1 MGDGG
6 SHALAVDFFYDER
19 HRAHDGGAHFLHGG
33 HEYARGGRLRY
44 IIHARTHVCGVEAA
58 YGHFI
63 GVGHGQYAHEA
74 VALAAALCLVRS
86 HDVLAEIAVAQH
98 HALGG
103 AGGAGSVDDGGQGI
117 GVRSLGPAV
126 ALEGFAVFA
135 DELEGFDIHH
145 EGKLFQTLLGNFAQ
159 KFWRYVEYL
168 GFGVGEDVLYLVG
181 GGIRKDGDGHAAE
194 GGGGEERHCPV
205 GHVGRKYGY
214 AVAGADAEAGK
225 PLALKVAGVAEGAV
239 GIGLGTVGETAEF
252 APRIAQGTVFQQL
265 AQGLRVAVPA
275 GCPTVWMSLAH
286 VNVLGICRDVSRSG
300 EVFRNIP
307 EAVQDRL
314 WCHR

>member
-6 SHALAVDFFYDER
+6 GHALAVDLFYDER

-58 YGHFI
+58 YGHFV
-63 GVGHGQYAHEA
+63 GVGHGQDAHET
-74 VALAAALCLVRS
+74 VAFAAALGLVRC
-86 HDVLAEIAVAQH
+86 HYVLAEIAVAQH

-117 GVRSLGPAV
+117 GVRSLGPTV
-126 ALEGFAVFA
+126 ALEGLAVFA
-135 DELEGFDIHH
+135 DELEGLDIHH
-145 EGKLFQTLLGNFAQ
+145 ECEFLQALLWNLAQ
-159 KFWRYVEYL
+159 KLGRYVEYL
-168 GFGVGEDVLYLVG
+168 GFGVGEDVLNLVG

-194 GGGGEERHCPV
+194 GGGGEESHCPV
-205 GHVGRKYGY
+205 RHVGRKYGY

-239 GIGLGTVGETAEF
+239 CIGLGAVGETAEF
-252 APRIAQGTVFQQL
+252 AP
-265 AQGLRVAVPA
+265 
-275 GCPTVWMSLAH
+275 
-286 VNVLGICRDVSRSG
+286 
-300 EVFRNIP
+300 
-307 EAVQDRL
+307 
-314 WCHR
+314 